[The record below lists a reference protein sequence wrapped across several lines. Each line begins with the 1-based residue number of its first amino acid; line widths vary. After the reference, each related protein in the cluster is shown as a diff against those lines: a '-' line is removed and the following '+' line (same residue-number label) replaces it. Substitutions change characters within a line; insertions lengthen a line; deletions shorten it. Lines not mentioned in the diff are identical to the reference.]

1 MKHKKLIITVILILG
16 GVFLA
21 AGLFYPRLN
30 QINGQG
36 TESHDKDHQDK
47 HKKENDD
54 DHKKHD
60 DDDHEGI
67 EDHDDDHRKGK
78 EHEDHGDHDEDAIR
92 LSDGEMKEFGIE
104 VEKAGP
110 GKLHT
115 YIKLPGEVLLDPDRL
130 AHIVPRV
137 PGIVRKVRKTL
148 GDNVKK
154 NEIMAILESAELG
167 QAKIEYLA
175 LKQELKLAQIDFSR
189 IQTIH
194 NNTTLMLNMLKNSP
208 NPEALHKE
216 TEGLD
221 MGKNRSRLIS
231 AYTTLILTRETF
243 SREKNLY
250 EKKISSQ
257 ADFLEAV
264 RDYKSAQANYSAT
277 YDEISF
283 SIKRQLFDKGR
294 TAKFAES
301 TMQAAKRRLLILGL
315 SDRDLLNLKDF
326 EKYDTQ
332 LPRVEIRAPFN
343 GTVIEKHISLGEVLK
358 EDSKAFVIA
367 DLSSLWVDLNVY
379 QKDLPFVRKGQQ
391 VIISAGHD
399 IPDTSGTV
407 SLVMPLVGEET
418 RTALARVVLP
428 NPDKRWLPGLFVNGK
443 ITVENQDV
451 SLLIPKSAIQTI
463 EDRPSIFIKT
473 DEGFEPQP
481 ITTGRESG
489 DYVEIISGLKA
500 GQLYVKKGVFT
511 LKAQLAKGSFGDGHN
526 H

>member
-1 MKHKKLIITVILILG
+1 MKIKKLLLAAIVIVTG
-16 GVFLA
+16 TFLA
-21 AGLFYPRLN
+21 IGIILPRLN
-30 QINGQG
+30 QLNGQT
-36 TESHDKDHQDK
+36 TESHDA
-47 HKKENDD
+47 
-54 DHKKHD
+54 HD
-60 DDDHEGI
+60 DKKQNHVEHEQGTPG
-67 EDHDDDHRKGK
+67 EHK
-78 EHEDHGDHDEDAIR
+78 EHGEHDEDKEHGKEAIR
-92 LSDGEMKEFGIE
+92 LSNAEMKEFNIE
-104 VEKAGP
+104 LDKAGP
-110 GKLHT
+110 GKLNK
-115 YIKLPGEVLLDPDRL
+115 YINLPGEILIDPDRL

-137 PGIVRKVRKTL
+137 PGIVREVRKTL
-148 GDNVKK
+148 GDRVQKK
-154 NEIMAILESAELG
+154 EIMAILESAELG

-175 LKQELKLAQIDFSR
+175 LKQQLKLAQMDFSR
-189 IQTIH
+189 IQMIH
-194 NNTTLMLNMLKNSP
+194 DNTTLMLNILKNSP

-231 AYTTLILTRETF
+231 AYTTLILTRETY

-250 EKKISSQ
+250 KKKISSQ
-257 ADFLEAV
+257 ADFLEAE

-283 SIKRQLFDKGR
+283 SIKRQLFDKSR

-301 TMQAAKRRLLILGL
+301 AMQAAERRLYILGL
-315 SDRDLLNLKDF
+315 TNRDLLNLQDF
-326 EKYDTQ
+326 EKHDIQ
-332 LPRVEIRAPFN
+332 LARVEIRAPFN
-343 GTVIEKHISLGEVLK
+343 GTVIEKHITLGEVLK

-391 VIISAGHD
+391 VIISAGHN
-399 IPDTSGTV
+399 IPDASGTV

-428 NPDKRWLPGLFVNGK
+428 NSDKRWFPGLFVNGK
-443 ITVENQDV
+443 IALENQDV
-451 SLLIPKSAIQTI
+451 PLLIPKSAIQTI
-463 EDRPSIFIKT
+463 EGRLSVFIKT

-481 ITTGRESG
+481 ITAGRESG
-489 DYVEIISGLKA
+489 EYVEIISGLKA
-500 GQLYVKKGVFT
+500 GQLYVRKGVFT

>member
-1 MKHKKLIITVILILG
+1 MKIKKLLIAAIVIVTG
-16 GVFLA
+16 TFLA
-21 AGLFYPRLN
+21 IGIILPRLK
-30 QINGQG
+30 QLNGQT
-36 TESHDKDHQDK
+36 TESHDA
-47 HKKENDD
+47 
-54 DHKKHD
+54 HD
-60 DDDHEGI
+60 DKKQNHAEHEQGTPG
-67 EDHDDDHRKGK
+67 EHK
-78 EHEDHGDHDEDAIR
+78 EHGEHDKDKEHGKHEENGEHDEHGEEGIR
-92 LSDGEMKEFGIE
+92 LSDAEMQEFNIE
-104 VEKAGP
+104 LDKASP

-115 YIKLPGEVLLDPDRL
+115 FINLPGEVLVDPDRL

-148 GDNVKK
+148 GDRVQK

-175 LKQELKLAQIDFSR
+175 LKQQLKLAQIDFSR

-194 NNTTLMLNMLKNSP
+194 DNTTLMLNILKNSP

-231 AYTTLILTRETF
+231 AYTTLILTRETY

-250 EKKISSQ
+250 KKKISSQ
-257 ADFLEAV
+257 ADFLEAE

-283 SIKRQLFDKGR
+283 SIKRQLFDKSR
-294 TAKFAES
+294 AAKFAES
-301 TMQAAKRRLLILGL
+301 TMQAAQHRLLILGL
-315 SDRDLLNLKDF
+315 NNRDLLKLKDF
-326 EKYDTQ
+326 EKHDTQ
-332 LPRVEIRAPFN
+332 LARVEIRAPFN
-343 GTVIEKHISLGEVLK
+343 GTVIEKHITLGEVLK

-399 IPDTSGTV
+399 ISDATGTV
-407 SLVMPLVGEET
+407 SLVMPLIGEET

-443 ITVENQDV
+443 IAVENQDV
-451 SLLIPKSAIQTI
+451 LLLIPKSAIQTI
-463 EDRPSIFIKT
+463 NNKPSIFVKT
-473 DEGFEPQP
+473 KEGLKPQQV
-481 ITTGRESG
+481 IIGRESR
-489 DYVEIISGLKA
+489 DSVEIISGLSPA
-500 GQLYVKKGVFT
+500 QQYVKKGAFT

>member
-1 MKHKKLIITVILILG
+1 MKNKKLLIAAIFIIAG
-16 GVFLA
+16 AFLA
-21 AGLFYPRLN
+21 IGIIYPRLN
-30 QINGQG
+30 QSNSQK
-36 TESHDKDHQDK
+36 TESHDG
-47 HKKENDD
+47 
-54 DHKKHD
+54 HKKHK
-60 DDDHEGI
+60 DDDHEHGVPG
-67 EDHDDDHRKGK
+67 EHDEQG
-78 EHEDHGDHDEDAIR
+78 EHDEHGDHDEHEKDAIR
-92 LSDGEMKEFGIE
+92 LSNAEMKEFGIE
-104 VEKAGP
+104 LDKAGP

-115 YIKLPGEVLLDPDRL
+115 YINLPGEIIVDPDRL

-148 GDNVKK
+148 GDTVKK

-175 LKQELKLAQIDFSR
+175 LEQQLELARIDFSR

-194 NNTTLMLNMLKNSP
+194 DNTTLMLNLLKNSP

-231 AYTTLILTRETF
+231 TYTTLILTRETY

-257 ADFLEAV
+257 ADFLEAE
-264 RDYKSAQANYSAT
+264 RDYKSAQADYSAT

-283 SIKRQLFDKGR
+283 SIKRQLFDKSR

-301 TMQAAKRRLLILGL
+301 TMQAAERRLYILGL
-315 SDRDLLNLKDF
+315 TDGDLLDLKDF
-326 EKYDTQ
+326 EKHDIQ
-332 LPRVEIRAPFN
+332 LARVEIRAPFN
-343 GTVIEKHISLGEVLK
+343 GTVIGKHITLGEVLK
-358 EDSKAFVIA
+358 EDSKVFVIA

-391 VIISAGHD
+391 VIISAGHN
-399 IPDTSGTV
+399 IPDASGTV

-418 RTALARVVLP
+418 RTALARVLLP

-443 ITVENQDV
+443 ISVENQEV
-451 SLLIPKSAIQTI
+451 SLLIFKSAIQTI
-463 EDRPSIFIKT
+463 DSKPSVFVKT
-473 DEGFEPQP
+473 KEGLEPQSV
-481 ITTGRESG
+481 ITGRESG
-489 DYVEIISGLKA
+489 DHVEIISGLSP
-500 GQLYVKKGVFT
+500 GQQYVKKGAFT